1 MSCVAVLI
9 CCKVSLRY
17 RCYLL
22 QRVDVC
28 RLTSYTVVTSDIY
41 SRVKRSRC
49 LTTND
54 LYWYMLYFS
63 YLYRLRWIARSI
75 HRLCSHWM
83 SQALVMIKY
92 SPPFAGKLLN
102 KLAAEFISLSK
113 LYIYNILIYTA
124 RNANPISFKFVKPFE
139 ISNYN
144 VLI

>member
-1 MSCVAVLI
+1 
-9 CCKVSLRY
+9 
-17 RCYLL
+17 
-22 QRVDVC
+22 
-28 RLTSYTVVTSDIY
+28 
-41 SRVKRSRC
+41 
-49 LTTND
+49 
-54 LYWYMLYFS
+54 
-63 YLYRLRWIARSI
+63 
-75 HRLCSHWM
+75 M

-144 VLI
+144 VLIYVVSCSNFSCFYFLKITCATPVTPAVSYTAHTDITNIYQAS